1 MLIDAPLQGVRDRTL
16 ALRTLSSL
24 AHLDEQA
31 LLALAESSRYLRF
44 AAGDCIQR
52 EGQGVK
58 YVHIVLQGRVDV
70 SRHGKHLVT
79 VNRSGGV
86 GYLSTQA
93 NDPHGVTAVAEQD
106 TVVLEVSSE
115 ALIHAYEDNYS
126 LLRNSIRAL
135 ARNLLSKR

>member
-1 MLIDAPLQGVRDRTL
+1 MLIDAPLRGVRDRTL

-31 LLALAESSRYLRF
+31 LLALAESSRYRRF
-44 AAGDCIQR
+44 EVGETIQR
-52 EGQGVK
+52 EGDGVK
-58 YVHIVLQGRVDV
+58 HVQIVLQGRVDV

-93 NDPHGVTAVAEQD
+93 ADMHGVTAVAEQE
-106 TVVLEVSSE
+106 TVVLEVPSE
-115 ALIHAYEDNYS
+115 DLVHAYEENYS
-126 LLRNSIRAL
+126 LLRNSIRVL

>member
-1 MLIDAPLQGVRDRTL
+1 MHHFRAYATEL
-16 ALRTLSSL
+16 
-24 AHLDEQA
+24 
-31 LLALAESSRYLRF
+31 SRYRRF
-44 AAGDCIQR
+44 DAGETIQS
-52 EGQGVK
+52 EGNGVK
-58 YVHIVLQGRVDV
+58 NVQIVLQGRVDV

-93 NDPHGVTAVAEQD
+93 NDPHGVTAVAEQK
-106 TVVLEVSSE
+106 TVVLEVPSE
-115 ALIHAYEDNYS
+115 DLINAYEENYS

>member
-24 AHLDEQA
+24 QQLDDHA
-31 LLALAESSRYLRF
+31 LLALAESSRYRRF
-44 AAGDCIQR
+44 EAGDCIQR
-52 EGQGVK
+52 EGNGVK
-58 YVHIVLQGRVDV
+58 HVHIVLEGRVDV

-93 NDPHGVTAVAEQD
+93 ADPHGVTAVAEKE
-106 TVVLEVSSE
+106 TVVLEVPSE
-115 ALIHAYEDNYS
+115 DLIHAYEDNFS
-126 LLRNSIRAL
+126 LLRNSIRSL
-135 ARNLLSKR
+135 GRSILGKR